1 MEFNEAL
8 NRVKEVLSGIGSDI
22 VIDDYDGLIV
32 KKLPQSNT
40 LDEGRTSNQTHIAI
54 TGNQMDIFPYV
65 CSDGYFNVEYEQRD
79 DDLKKYFTTQIPV
92 YLHKENVAYLSP
104 AANLFSEEKRLVYV
118 SIVRSRRNG
127 AADQVQ
133 MSIINMDS
141 ADYVNYRKL
150 VHAGTFM
157 ILLKRKQQI
166 YYDLY
171 SVKQEDSDQI
181 VELNNKFFKLPTNTP
196 VRLNET
202 LLDRSPG
209 VNRILL
215 PFFESKKCAHIIVDI
230 IYELD
235 KFERIQEDMQLTDKI
250 VKLNTDYLGG
260 NYLRTMFFRPLSS
273 NYEPSNADRNKGRV
287 FTDKEY
293 KIMNDGE
300 LEDCRL
306 TTEWESKE
314 LNPRATSNNSLIALI
329 DIINK
334 RYDGFLKIY
343 EESGK
348 WYLERLAKPFVLSSL
363 PNIFQNEFAR
373 RYITSLLSKPFVI
386 LTGNSGTGKTRL
398 AKQFAEYLEVQTQ
411 DEEKN
416 WLLVPVGA
424 DWTDNTKV
432 LGFYNPLADEAKGK
446 YEKTDILRLIERANQ
461 NKDIPYFLILDEMN
475 LSHVER
481 YFADFLSHMETMNV
495 PFTLDGYEGDLEFPN
510 NVFVVGTVNI
520 DETTYMFSPKVLDRA
535 NVIEFTPEKES
546 VLDLFLHPVISSGV
560 HPATDGTAEG
570 FLRLAKAIREGMCQ
584 VDDDAFS
591 RVYALFEEIYSDT
604 KEEGYEFAYRTVKEI
619 RQYIAS
625 AYEISPNKSEF
636 NLTAAMD
643 EQLIQKIMPK
653 IHGNKKMIGDLLHK
667 LKELCRENDLKL
679 SFEKIEQMEG
689 KLAKTQYASF
699 I

>member
-8 NRVKEVLSGIGSDI
+8 NRIKEVLSRIGSDI

-54 TGNQMDIFPYV
+54 TGNQMNIFPYV
-65 CSDGYFNVEYEQRD
+65 YSDGYFNVEYEQRD
-79 DDLKKYFTTQIPV
+79 DDLKKYFTTQIPI
-92 YLHKENVAYLSP
+92 YLHKENVTYLSP
-104 AANLFSEEKRLVYV
+104 DANLFSEKKRLVYV
-118 SIVRSRRNG
+118 SVVRSRRNE

-133 MSIINMDS
+133 LSIINMDS
-141 ADYVNYRKL
+141 TDYVNYRKL

-157 ILLKRKQQI
+157 ILLKRKQQLF
-166 YYDLY
+166 YDLF
-171 SVKQEDSDQI
+171 SVKQEDSDELI
-181 VELNNKFFKLPTNTP
+181 ELNNKFYKLPTNTP
-196 VRLNET
+196 VRLNEV
-202 LLDRSPG
+202 LLDEANNT
-209 VNRILL
+209 NRILL
-215 PFFESKKCAHIIVDI
+215 PIERSKQSARQIVDV
-230 IYELD
+230 IYEID
-235 KFERIQEDMQLTDKI
+235 SFKRIEDLMQKNEKSVKI
-250 VKLNTDYLGG
+250 TTESQGG
-260 NYLRTMFFRPLSS
+260 NYLRTIFSRASS
-273 NYEPSNADRNKGRV
+273 PVFDATNTGKQRV
-287 FTDKEY
+287 FLDKDY
-293 KIMNDGE
+293 KIRLDGNF
-300 LEDCRL
+300 EDCRL
-306 TTEWESKE
+306 STEWVSTD
-314 LNPRATSNNSLIALI
+314 LGSVGTSANYLRSLINVVNDRYSDLI
-329 DIINK
+329 
-334 RYDGFLKIY
+334 KIY

-348 WYLERLAKPFVLSSL
+348 WYLERLPKSFALSLL
-363 PNIFQNEFAR
+363 PDIFQNGFAR

-411 DEEKN
+411 DKEKN

-495 PFTLDGYEGDLEFPN
+495 PFTLDGYEGELEFPN

-535 NVIEFTPEKES
+535 NVIEFTPKKES
-546 VLDLFLHPVISSGV
+546 VLDLFLHPVISASV
-560 HPATDGTAEG
+560 HPAKDGTAEG

-584 VDDDAFS
+584 VNDDAFS
-591 RVYALFEEIYSDT
+591 RVYALFGEVYSDT
-604 KEEGYEFAYRTVKEI
+604 KREGYEFAYRTVKEI

-643 EQLIQKIMPK
+643 EQLIQKILPK